1 MEKIRLWLKKLFHT
15 LCFYL
20 SQMFLKKNIYT
31 LTDYFCS
38 KFLVIN
44 LKWALHLSLLHP
56 AKDLASYFLERIE
69 EQTSRLPTINIIS
82 LLTSVFCA

>member
-1 MEKIRLWLKKLFHT
+1 MLLSESNVPEKKKIH
-15 LCFYL
+15 
-20 SQMFLKKNIYT
+20 T

-44 LKWALHLSLLHP
+44 LKWALYLSLLHP

-69 EQTSRLPTINIIS
+69 QTSCLPTVNIIS